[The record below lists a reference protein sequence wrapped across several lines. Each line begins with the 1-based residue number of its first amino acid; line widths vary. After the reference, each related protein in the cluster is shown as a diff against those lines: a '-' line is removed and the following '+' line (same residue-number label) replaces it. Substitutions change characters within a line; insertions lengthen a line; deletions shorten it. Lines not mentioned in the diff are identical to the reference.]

1 MSRQHNPLTID
12 RFAEQLAES
21 GCVRT
26 AAEAVGISH
35 SYGRLLFAAI
45 KRALG
50 WQAQ

>member
-1 MSRQHNPLTID
+1 MAGHNPLTID
-12 RFAEQLAES
+12 RFAEQLSAH
-21 GCVRT
+21 GDIRL

-35 SYGRLLFAAI
+35 SYGRLLFTAI